1 MKNIYCRLLKSI
13 KNVHAGSVGF
23 NVEGEE
29 YGIMKQRIITAV
41 IAAAIFIPIVMLG
54 KVPFLLLVYL
64 LASIGLYEL
73 MKMKKMRVFSF
84 EAIFS
89 HVLLWILLLPND
101 YSAFLT
107 ENNYDKVQIFFIG
120 VLVLLLYTVISKNVF
135 SFDDAGFLV
144 ITILYLGMG
153 FYYLFET
160 RDRDTLG
167 LVYILLTLF
176 TIWATDSGAY
186 FIGKA
191 IGKRKLW
198 PEISPNK
205 TIEGFFGG
213 VLSALIVGVLFY
225 AFSSLDYSLW
235 RMLLISLIIAIFGQL
250 GDLVQSAYKR
260 HYGVKDSGKLLPGHG
275 GILDRLD
282 SLIFILPI
290 LHLLHVL

>member
-1 MKNIYCRLLKSI
+1 
-13 KNVHAGSVGF
+13 
-23 NVEGEE
+23 
-29 YGIMKQRIITAV
+29 MKQRIITAV
-41 IAAAIFIPIVMLG
+41 VAAAIFIPIVILG
-54 KVPFLLLVYL
+54 GIPFLLLVYL

-73 MKMKKMRVFSF
+73 MKMKNMRVVSF
-84 EAIFS
+84 EAILS
-89 HVLLWILLLPND
+89 HILLWVLLLPNENT
-101 YSAFLT
+101 AFLA
-107 ENNYDKVQIFFIG
+107 NINYDKVQIFLMG
-120 VLVLLLYTVISKNVF
+120 VLLLLLYTVVSKNRF
-135 SFDDAGFLV
+135 TFDDAGFLV

-160 RDRDTLG
+160 RDSLG
-167 LVYILLTLF
+167 LGLIYILLALF

-186 FIGKA
+186 FIGKSL
-191 IGKRKLW
+191 GKRKLW

-205 TIEGFFGG
+205 TVEGFFGG
-213 VLSALIVGVLFY
+213 IFSALIVGVLFY
-225 AFSSLDYSLW
+225 VFSSLDYTLLQL
-235 RMLLISLIIAIFGQL
+235 LLISLIIAIFGQL

>member
-1 MKNIYCRLLKSI
+1 
-13 KNVHAGSVGF
+13 
-23 NVEGEE
+23 
-29 YGIMKQRIITAV
+29 MKQRIITAV
-41 IAAAIFIPIVMLG
+41 VAAAIFIPIVILG
-54 KVPFLLLVYL
+54 GIPFLLLVYL

-73 MKMKKMRVFSF
+73 MKMKNMRVLSF
-84 EAIFS
+84 EAILS
-89 HVLLWILLLPND
+89 HILLWVLLLPNENT
-101 YSAFLT
+101 AFLA
-107 ENNYDKVQIFFIG
+107 NINYDKVQIFLMG
-120 VLVLLLYTVISKNVF
+120 VLLLLLYTVVSKNRF
-135 SFDDAGFLV
+135 TFDDAGFLV

-160 RDRDTLG
+160 RDSLG
-167 LVYILLTLF
+167 LGLIYILLALF

-186 FIGKA
+186 FIGKSL
-191 IGKRKLW
+191 GKRKLW

-205 TIEGFFGG
+205 TVEGFFGG
-213 VLSALIVGVLFY
+213 VFSALIVGVLFY
-225 AFSSLDYSLW
+225 VFSSLDYTLLQL
-235 RMLLISLIIAIFGQL
+235 LLISLIIAIFGQL

>member
-1 MKNIYCRLLKSI
+1 
-13 KNVHAGSVGF
+13 
-23 NVEGEE
+23 
-29 YGIMKQRIITAV
+29 MKQRIITAV
-41 IAAAIFIPIVMLG
+41 VAAAIFIPIVILG
-54 KVPFLLLVYL
+54 GIPFLLMVYL

-73 MKMKKMRVFSF
+73 MKMKNMRVFSF
-84 EAIFS
+84 EAILS
-89 HVLLWILLLPND
+89 HILLWVLLLPNENI
-101 YSAFLT
+101 AFLA
-107 ENNYDKVQIFFIG
+107 NINYDKVQIFLMG
-120 VLVLLLYTVISKNVF
+120 VLLLLLYTVISKNRF
-135 SFDDAGFLV
+135 TFDDAGFLV

-160 RDRDTLG
+160 RDSLG
-167 LVYILLTLF
+167 LGLIYILLALF

-186 FIGKA
+186 FIGKSL
-191 IGKRKLW
+191 GKRKLW

-205 TIEGFFGG
+205 TVEGFFGG
-213 VLSALIVGVLFY
+213 IFSALIVGVLFY
-225 AFSSLDYSLW
+225 AFSSLDYTLFQL
-235 RMLLISLIIAIFGQL
+235 LLISLIIAIFGQL

>member
-1 MKNIYCRLLKSI
+1 
-13 KNVHAGSVGF
+13 
-23 NVEGEE
+23 
-29 YGIMKQRIITAV
+29 MKQRIITAV
-41 IAAAIFIPIVMLG
+41 IAAAIFIPIVMIG
-54 KVPFLLLVYL
+54 KLPFLLVIYL

-84 EAIFS
+84 EAILS
-89 HVLLWILLLPND
+89 HVLLWILLLPNE
-101 YSAFLT
+101 YSTFLT
-107 ENNYDKVQIFFIG
+107 ENNYDKVQIFLIG
-120 VLVLLLYTVISKNVF
+120 VLVLLLYTVLSKNMF
-135 SFDDAGFLV
+135 TFDDAGFLV
-144 ITILYLGMG
+144 IAILYLGIG
-153 FYYLFET
+153 FYYFFET
-160 RDRDTLG
+160 RDNESLG

-205 TIEGFFGG
+205 TVEGFFGG
-213 VLSALIVGVLFY
+213 VVSALVVGVLFY
-225 AFSSLDYSLW
+225 VFSSLDYSIWQL
-235 RMLLISLIIAIFGQL
+235 LLISLIIAIFGQL

-260 HYGVKDSGKLLPGHG
+260 HYGVKDSGKILPGHG

>member
-1 MKNIYCRLLKSI
+1 
-13 KNVHAGSVGF
+13 
-23 NVEGEE
+23 
-29 YGIMKQRIITAV
+29 MKQRIITAV
-41 IAAAIFIPIVMLG
+41 VAAAIFIPIVILG
-54 KVPFLLLVYL
+54 GIPFLLMVYL

-73 MKMKKMRVFSF
+73 MKMKNMRVLSF
-84 EAIFS
+84 EAILS
-89 HVLLWILLLPND
+89 HILLWVLLLPNENT
-101 YSAFLT
+101 AFLA
-107 ENNYDKVQIFFIG
+107 NINYDKVQIFLMG
-120 VLVLLLYTVISKNVF
+120 VLLLLLYTVVSKNRF
-135 SFDDAGFLV
+135 TFDDAGFLV

-160 RDRDTLG
+160 RDSLG
-167 LVYILLTLF
+167 LGVIYILLALF

-186 FIGKA
+186 FIGKSL
-191 IGKRKLW
+191 GKRKLW

-205 TIEGFFGG
+205 TVEGFFGG
-213 VLSALIVGVLFY
+213 IFSALIVGVLFY
-225 AFSSLDYSLW
+225 VFSSLDYTLLQL
-235 RMLLISLIIAIFGQL
+235 LLISLIIAIFGQL

>member
-1 MKNIYCRLLKSI
+1 
-13 KNVHAGSVGF
+13 
-23 NVEGEE
+23 
-29 YGIMKQRIITAV
+29 MKQRIITAV
-41 IAAAIFIPIVMLG
+41 VVAAIFIPLVILG
-54 KVPFLLLVYL
+54 EIPFLLTVYL

-73 MKMKKMRVFSF
+73 MKMKNLRVFSF
-84 EAIFS
+84 EAILS
-89 HVLLWILLLPND
+89 HILLWVLLLPEQ
-101 YSAFLT
+101 YSAFLADID
-107 ENNYDKVQIFFIG
+107 YDKVQIFLIG
-120 VLVLLLYTVISKNVF
+120 VLLFLLYTVVSKNRF
-135 SFDDAGFLV
+135 TFDDAGFLV
-144 ITILYLGMG
+144 ISILYLGVG

-160 RDRDTLG
+160 RDSAELG
-167 LVYILLTLF
+167 LIYILLTLF

-205 TIEGFFGG
+205 TVEGFIGG
-213 VLSALIVGVLFY
+213 VFSAMIVGVLFY
-225 AFSSLDYSLW
+225 AFSSLDYTLFQL
-235 RMLLISLIIAIFGQL
+235 LLISLVIGVFGQL

-260 HYGVKDSGKLLPGHG
+260 HYGVKDSGKILPGHG